1 LLYNG
6 IFELKA
12 HNNEEIASFYQGD
25 MELDLKINQY
35 LILKNEE
42 DEIIDKLR
50 WDGSSFVKLSRVKL
64 QTIKPKTVRQEC
76 LFDLLSN
83 KDIPI
88 KIIAGV
94 AGSGKSKLAISHGL
108 HFVQKGDFGK
118 IFIVRHNV
126 AVGEK
131 NGYVKG
137 SKLEKA
143 MAWLGFFE
151 DNIEDQQLNMTDMFD
166 RKMLDTDFIEA
177 MKGRDLKNAFIIV
190 DEAEDL
196 TSEQFKMMGER
207 VSYGSSICFVG
218 DYNQTTQE
226 KYKTNSGLIRAIEK
240 LAGNPLVGVIVFDD
254 VEGDNVRSEASK
266 VFTSIY

>member
-1 LLYNG
+1 MLYNG
-6 IFELKA
+6 FFDLKA
-12 HNNEEIASFYQGD
+12 NNDEEIAGFYQGEMD
-25 MELDLKINQY
+25 LGLKINQY
-35 LILKNEE
+35 LILRNSK
-42 DEIIDKLR
+42 DEVIDKLR
-50 WDGSSFVKLSRVKL
+50 WDGKSFVKLNRAKL
-64 QTIKPKTVRQEC
+64 QSIKPKTVRQEF

-83 KDIPI
+83 KNIPI

-94 AGSGKSKLAISHGL
+94 AGSGKSKVAISHGL
-108 HFVQKGDFGK
+108 HFVQKGDFSK

-126 AVGEK
+126 SVGEK

-151 DNIEDQQLNMTDMFD
+151 DNVDDQQLNMTDMFD

-177 MKGRDLKNAFIIV
+177 MKGRDLKNSFIIV

-196 TSEQFKMMGER
+196 TEEQFKMMGER
-207 VSYGSSICFVG
+207 ISYESIMCFIG

-226 KYKTNSGLIRAIEK
+226 KYKTNSGLLRAINK
-240 LAGNPLVGVIVFDD
+240 LAGNPLVGIIVFDD
-254 VEGDNVRSEASK
+254 VDGDNVRSEASK

>member
-1 LLYNG
+1 LAEFYEGKINYNL
-6 IFELKA
+6 IT
-12 HNNEEIASFYQGD
+12 
-25 MELDLKINQY
+25 NQY
-35 LILKNEE
+35 LIIKNSSGEV
-42 DEIIDKLR
+42 IDKLR
-50 WDGSSFVKLSRVKL
+50 WDGERFIKLSRTKL
-64 QTIKPKTVRQEC
+64 QSIKPKTPKQEC
-76 LFDLLSN
+76 LFDLISN
-83 KDIPI
+83 KNIPI

-94 AGSGKSKLAISHGL
+94 AGSGKSKIAISHGL
-108 HFVQKGDFGK
+108 HFVQKGEFGK

-126 AVGEK
+126 SVGEK

-151 DNIEDQQLNMTDMFD
+151 DNIDDQQLNMTDMFD
-166 RKMLDTDFIEA
+166 RKILDTDFLEA

-196 TSEQFKMMGER
+196 TVEQFKMMGER
-207 VSYGSSICFVG
+207 VSYESSICFVG

-226 KYKTNSGLIRAIEK
+226 KYKSNSGLSRAIEK
-240 LAGNPLVGVIVFDD
+240 LAGNPLVGIIVFSDANL
-254 VEGDNVRSEASK
+254 DNVRSEASK

>member
-1 LLYNG
+1 MYTG
-6 IFELKA
+6 IREIEPSESELA
-12 HNNEEIASFYQGD
+12 DFYEGKINY
-25 MELDLKINQY
+25 DLKTNQY
-35 LILKNEE
+35 IIIKNTSGEV
-42 DEIIDKLR
+42 IDKLR
-50 WDGSSFVKLSRVKL
+50 WDGERFVKLSRTKL
-64 QTIKPKTVRQEC
+64 QSIKPKTPKQEC

-83 KDIPI
+83 RNIPI

-94 AGSGKSKLAISHGL
+94 AGSGKSKITISHGL
-108 HFVQKGDFGK
+108 HFVQKGEYGK

-126 AVGEK
+126 SVGEK

-151 DNIEDQQLNMTDMFD
+151 DNIDDQQLNMTDMFD
-166 RKMLDTDFIEA
+166 RKILDTDFLEA

-196 TSEQFKMMGER
+196 TIEQFKMMGER
-207 VSYGSSICFVG
+207 SSYESSICFVG

-226 KYKTNSGLIRAIEK
+226 KYKTNSGLSRAIEK
-240 LAGNPLVGVIVFDD
+240 LAGNPLVGIIVFDD
-254 VEGDNVRSEASK
+254 VNFDNVRSEASK